1 MSEQILLLLEEVGC
15 CIVGQ
20 SEKLVPADGIL
31 YAARDVTATVDS
43 LPLITGDLI
52 WGTLTDTQSTRHCHL
67 YHRGNPS
74 CPQGSYPGM
83 MFLFSTASI
92 LSKKVV
98 EGLSTLVVDVKF
110 GGAAVF
116 PDQEQ
121 ARELAKTLVSP
132 CWASVAFLFC
142 FLVSKQGFSM

>member
-1 MSEQILLLLEEVGC
+1 
-15 CIVGQ
+15 
-20 SEKLVPADGIL
+20 
-31 YAARDVTATVDS
+31 
-43 LPLITGDLI
+43 
-52 WGTLTDTQSTRHCHL
+52 
-67 YHRGNPS
+67 
-74 CPQGSYPGM
+74 

-121 ARELAKTLVSP
+121 ARVLANTLVSP
-132 CWASVAFLFC
+132 CWASMAFLFFVFRNKDSLC
-142 FLVSKQGFSM
+142 TPGCPGLAL